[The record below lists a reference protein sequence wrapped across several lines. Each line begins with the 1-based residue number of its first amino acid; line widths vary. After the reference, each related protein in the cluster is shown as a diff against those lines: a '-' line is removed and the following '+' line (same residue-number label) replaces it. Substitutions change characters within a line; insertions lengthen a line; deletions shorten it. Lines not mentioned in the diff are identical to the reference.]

1 MSAHAEFLRAASQDA
16 GLATQIKT
24 DFRKAK
30 ISDADRRMLEFVEK
44 LTKFPWLL
52 VESDV
57 RLLREAGFSDVEILH
72 IVLGSAHFNYLN
84 RMADG
89 IGIKF
94 EYKSDI
100 PEFKIPSDSKP
111 IAPSLTAT
119 DSHELPHRRTG
130 ATIAWIKFPP
140 SPRAEGSDGSPQNL
154 YRVMGENPDAKDL
167 CRTWREYQLQATPH
181 LDARIRA
188 RLALFMSGMNRCD
201 YSTHWYRQ
209 ELSRLGDDQAIIN
222 RLAQGKTPDNLSALD
237 QLLFQH
243 AARLTQEPWA
253 TKETHIE
260 QLRQAG
266 LDDKAVLQ
274 LTMLASYLSFENR
287 VALGLGVALEQ

>member
-1 MSAHAEFLRAASQDA
+1 
-16 GLATQIKT
+16 
-24 DFRKAK
+24 
-30 ISDADRRMLEFVEK
+30 
-44 LTKFPWLL
+44 
-52 VESDV
+52 
-57 RLLREAGFSDVEILH
+57 LH

-119 DSHELPHRRTG
+119 ASEELPHRRTG

-154 YRVMGENPDAKDL
+154 YRVMGENPDARDL

-201 YSTHWYRQ
+201 YSAHWYRQ
-209 ELSRLGDDQAIIN
+209 ELSHLGDDQAIIN

>member
-1 MSAHAEFLRAASQDA
+1 VSAHAEFLRAASQDA

-30 ISDADRRMLEFVEK
+30 ISDADRCMLEFVEK

-100 PEFKIPSDSKP
+100 PDFKVPSDSKP
-111 IAPSLTAT
+111 IAPNLTGKAA
-119 DSHELPHRRTG
+119 DELPHRPKESM
-130 ATIAWIKFPP
+130 IAWIKFPAQP
-140 SPRAEGSDGSPQNL
+140 QPEGTPAGPQNL
-154 YRVMGENPDAKDL
+154 YRVMGENPEARDL
-167 CRTWREYQLQATPH
+167 SRKWREYQLQATPH
-181 LDARIRA
+181 LDSRVRA
-188 RLALFMSGMNRCD
+188 RLALFISGLNRCD
-201 YSTHWYRQ
+201 YSVYWYRQ
-209 ELSRLGDDQAIIN
+209 VLSGIGDDQALLD
-222 RLAQGKTPDNLSALD
+222 RLAQGKTPDNLSALN

-243 AARLTQEPWA
+243 AARLTQEPWT

-260 QLRQAG
+260 QFLQAG

-287 VALGLGVALEQ
+287 VALGLGITPEQ

>member
-1 MSAHAEFLRAASQDA
+1 
-16 GLATQIKT
+16 
-24 DFRKAK
+24 
-30 ISDADRRMLEFVEK
+30 MLEFVEK

-57 RLLREAGFSDVEILH
+57 RLLREAGFNDVEILH

-100 PEFKIPSDSKP
+100 PEFKVPSDPKP
-111 IAPSLTAT
+111 IAPSLSGSSVN
-119 DSHELPHRRTG
+119 DSPRGSGG
-130 ATIAWIKFPP
+130 AGIAWIKFPTQP
-140 SPRAEGSDGSPQNL
+140 QSGDAADGPQNL
-154 YRVMGENPDAKDL
+154 YRVMGENPEAADL
-167 CRTWREYQLQATPH
+167 AQKWRDYQLQATPH
-181 LDARIRA
+181 LDSRLRA
-188 RLALFMSGMNRCD
+188 RLALFISGLNRCD
-201 YSTHWYRQ
+201 YSAYWYRQ
-209 ELSRLGDDQAIIN
+209 ALSRLGDDPN
-222 RLAQGKTPDNLSALD
+222 LVGKLAQGKTPDNVSPRE

-243 AARLTQEPWA
+243 AARLTQEPWTA
-253 TKETHIE
+253 KETQIE
-260 QLRQAG
+260 QLRQVG

-287 VALGLGVALEQ
+287 VALGLGVVLEQ

>member
-1 MSAHAEFLRAASQDA
+1 VSAHAEFLRAASQDA
-16 GLATQIKT
+16 DLATQIKT

-30 ISDADRRMLEFVEK
+30 ISDQDRRMLEFVEK

-52 VESDV
+52 VKSDV
-57 RLLREAGFSDVEILH
+57 KLLREAGFKDVEILH

-100 PEFKIPSDSKP
+100 PEFKVPPDSKP
-111 IAPSLTAT
+111 IAPT
-119 DSHELPHRRTG
+119 LPGNTTPKSQHRKDG
-130 ATIAWIKFPP
+130 EAIAWIDFPAQP
-140 SPRAEGSDGSPQNL
+140 EVREAAGPQNL
-154 YRVMGENPDAKDL
+154 YRVMGENPEARDL
-167 CRTWREYQLQATPH
+167 ARKWRDYQLRATPH
-181 LDARIRA
+181 LDTRLRARI
-188 RLALFMSGMNRCD
+188 ALFISGLNRCD
-201 YSTHWYRQ
+201 YSAYWYEQ
-209 ELSRLGDDQAIIN
+209 VLSNLGEDQVIMN
-222 RLAQGKTPDNLSALD
+222 RLDEGKAPDNLSVLD
-237 QLLFQH
+237 QLLFQQ
-243 AARLTQEPWA
+243 AARLTEEPWT
-253 TKETHIE
+253 TKETQIE

>member
-1 MSAHAEFLRAASQDA
+1 VSAHAEFLRAASQDA
-16 GLATQIKT
+16 DLATQIKT

-30 ISDADRRMLEFVEK
+30 ISDQDRRMLEFAEK

-52 VESDV
+52 AESDI
-57 RLLREAGFSDVEILH
+57 RLLREGGFNDVEILH

-100 PEFKIPSDSKP
+100 PEFKIPPDSKL
-111 IAPSLTAT
+111 IAPN
-119 DSHELPHRRTG
+119 LPGSAADGSQHRRNS
-130 ATIAWIKFPP
+130 AAIAWINFPIEP
-140 SPRAEGSDGSPQNL
+140 QPGDAVASPQNL
-154 YRVMGENPDAKDL
+154 YQIMGENPEARDL
-167 CRTWREYQLQATPH
+167 ARKWREYQLQATPH
-181 LDARIRA
+181 LDSSLRA
-188 RLALFMSGMNRCD
+188 RLALFISGLNRCD
-201 YSTHWYRQ
+201 YSAYWYRQ
-209 ELSRLGDDQAIIN
+209 ALSKLGEDQVPMN
-222 RLAQGKTPDNLSALD
+222 QLAQGKTPDNLSVRD

-243 AARLTQEPWA
+243 AARLTQEPWT

-260 QLRQAG
+260 ELRHAG

-274 LTMLASYLSFENR
+274 LTMLTSYLSFENR
-287 VALGLGVALEQ
+287 VALGLGVGLER

>member
-1 MSAHAEFLRAASQDA
+1 
-16 GLATQIKT
+16 
-24 DFRKAK
+24 
-30 ISDADRRMLEFVEK
+30 MLEFVEK

-57 RLLREAGFSDVEILH
+57 RLLREGGFNDVEILH

-100 PEFKIPSDSKP
+100 PEFKVPLDSKP
-111 IAPSLTAT
+111 IAPI
-119 DSHELPHRRTG
+119 LPGNAGDGSQHRQK
-130 ATIAWIKFPP
+130 AAIAWINFPP
-140 SPRAEGSDGSPQNL
+140 QPQLGDVATGPVNF
-154 YRVMGENPDAKDL
+154 YQIMGENPEARDL
-167 CRTWREYQLQATPH
+167 ARKWREYQFQATPH
-181 LDARIRA
+181 LDSRLRA
-188 RLALFMSGMNRCD
+188 RLALFMSGLNRCD
-201 YSTHWYRQ
+201 YSAYWYRQ
-209 ELSRLGDDQAIIN
+209 VLSKLGEDQVLIN

-237 QLLFQH
+237 LLLFQH
-243 AARLTQEPWA
+243 VARLTQEPWTA
-253 TKETHIE
+253 KETHIE

-287 VALGLGVALEQ
+287 VALGLGVVLER

>member
-1 MSAHAEFLRAASQDA
+1 VSAHAEFLRAASQDA

-100 PEFKIPSDSKP
+100 PEFKIPSGSKP

-119 DSHELPHRRTG
+119 ASHELPHRRTG
-130 ATIAWIKFPP
+130 ATIAWIKFPA
-140 SPRAEGSDGSPQNL
+140 SPRAEGSAAGPQNL

-188 RLALFMSGMNRCD
+188 RLALFMSGLNRCD
-201 YSTHWYRQ
+201 YSAHWYRQ
-209 ELSRLGDDQAIIN
+209 ELSGLGDDQAIIN

-274 LTMLASYLSFENR
+274 LTMLVSYLSFENR